1 MKQGLGVLVDR
12 VAQDIFAAKSLGDS
26 ELSARATKLEAAMN
40 RLVDTTNLLVGK
52 NSTVPVKVALANSH
66 EYLNMTGHTVIAW
79 MWIRQETAA
88 VKAISQ
94 TDQLG
99 RSFLEGKRFASRFF
113 FEHELPKTT
122 TQAALLTSLDKTVLE
137 VDEQFF

>member
-12 VAQDIFAAKSLGDS
+12 VAQDIQAAKSLGDS
-26 ELSARATKLEAAMN
+26 ELTSRATKLEAAMK

-52 NSTVPVKVALANSH
+52 NSIVPVKVALANSH

-88 VKAISQ
+88 LKAMSQ
-94 TDQLG
+94 AEQPG
-99 RSFLEGKRFASRFF
+99 KPFLEGKRFASRFF
-113 FEHELPKTT
+113 FEHELPKTV
-122 TQAALLTSLDKTVLE
+122 TQAALLNSLDKTVLE